1 MGRRG
6 SRLLAP
12 DFPNMNPM
20 AQALRARNT
29 IALGGNNAVKDQV
42 LVVEF
47 AMNLVDTAPVTLPL
61 DADRRAGVLRPS
73 IQAIRSSQI
82 PVDAPVPARDF
93 TRDEILRNLG
103 GDGDLA
109 QNDRI
114 THCRTNPTDL
124 DELEVALN
132 EFRRDDGA

>member
-1 MGRRG
+1 
-6 SRLLAP
+6 
-12 DFPNMNPM
+12 
-20 AQALRARNT
+20 
-29 IALGGNNAVKDQV
+29 
-42 LVVEF
+42 VVEF